1 MDTIL
6 VMAAGV
12 AVGRFFPAKYRK
24 QNEWVQLACT
34 LLLIFS
40 MGLGLGQQPD
50 FFSDLA
56 ALGLSSLLF
65 FLLPT
70 AGSVAAVWLLTRR
83 RGGPA
88 HGRPSPAAQPESG
101 APQPESGAPRP
112 ESGAPRPES
121 GAPRPRV
128 GDPMMFFAL
137 GAVGLGLVCGAVSPL
152 AAALAPVRDGA
163 QWILYLLMFC
173 VGISVGGQRGVLVS
187 LRRHSAQILLVPL
200 GVIVGSLAGGG
211 LCGLLLRMPLR
222 EALSIGGGLGWY
234 SLAGVSVSSAA
245 GVTVGSIAF
254 LSNLLREIGA
264 FLLIPLVARRVN
276 AYACIAVAGA
286 TSEDTTL
293 PMILR
298 YTDGETAV
306 LSVLNGVI
314 CSAFVPVLL
323 SLCY

>member
-88 HGRPSPAAQPESG
+88 HGRPSPA
-101 APQPESGAPRP
+101 PQPESGAPRP
-112 ESGAPRPES
+112 ESGAPRPRV
-121 GAPRPRV
+121 GAPQPRV

-173 VGISVGGQRGVLVS
+173 VGISVGGQRGVLAS

-245 GVTVGSIAF
+245 GVAAGSIAF

-276 AYACIAVAGA
+276 ACACIAVAGA

>member
-12 AVGRFFPAKYRK
+12 AVGRFFPEKYRK

-88 HGRPSPAAQPESG
+88 HGRPAPAAQPESG
-101 APQPESGAPRP
+101 APRPPAGAPQ
-112 ESGAPRPES
+112 PES

-173 VGISVGGQRGVLVS
+173 VGISVGGQRGVLAS

-245 GVTVGSIAF
+245 GVAAGSVAF

-276 AYACIAVAGA
+276 ACACIAVAGA

>member
-70 AGSVAAVWLLTRR
+70 GGSVAAVWLLTRR
-83 RGGPA
+83 RGGPT

-101 APQPESGAPRP
+101 APRPPAGAPQ
-112 ESGAPRPES
+112 PES

-245 GVTVGSIAF
+245 GVAAGSIAF

-264 FLLIPLVARRVN
+264 FLLIPLVAQRVN
-276 AYACIAVAGA
+276 ACACIAVAGA

>member
-101 APQPESGAPRP
+101 APRP
-112 ESGAPRPES
+112 ESGAPQPES

-173 VGISVGGQRGVLVS
+173 VGISVGGQRGVLAS

-245 GVTVGSIAF
+245 GVTAGSVAF

-264 FLLIPLVARRVN
+264 FLLIPLVARRLN
-276 AYACIAVAGA
+276 ACACIAVAGA

>member
-83 RGGPA
+83 RGDPA
-88 HGRPSPAAQPESG
+88 HGCPASAALP
-101 APQPESGAPRP
+101 A
-112 ESGAPRPES
+112 

-173 VGISVGGQRGVLVS
+173 VGISVGGQRGVLAS

-264 FLLIPLVARRVN
+264 FLLIPLVARRLN
-276 AYACIAVAGA
+276 ACACIAVAGA

>member
-88 HGRPSPAAQPESG
+88 HGRPASAALPA
-101 APQPESGAPRP
+101 
-112 ESGAPRPES
+112 

-173 VGISVGGQRGVLVS
+173 VGISVGGQRGGLAS

-211 LCGLLLRMPLR
+211 LCGLLLRMPLH

-245 GVTVGSIAF
+245 GVTAGSIAF

-276 AYACIAVAGA
+276 ACACIAVAGA

>member
-12 AVGRFFPAKYRK
+12 VVGRFFPAKYRK

-88 HGRPSPAAQPESG
+88 HGRPSPAAQPES
-101 APQPESGAPRP
+101 S
-112 ESGAPRPES
+112 
-121 GAPRPRV
+121 APRPRV

-245 GVTVGSIAF
+245 GVAAGSIAF

-264 FLLIPLVARRVN
+264 FLLIPLVARRLN
-276 AYACIAVAGA
+276 ACACIAVAGA

>member
-1 MDTIL
+1 
-6 VMAAGV
+6 
-12 AVGRFFPAKYRK
+12 
-24 QNEWVQLACT
+24 
-34 LLLIFS
+34 
-40 MGLGLGQQPD
+40 
-50 FFSDLA
+50 
-56 ALGLSSLLF
+56 
-65 FLLPT
+65 
-70 AGSVAAVWLLTRR
+70 
-83 RGGPA
+83 
-88 HGRPSPAAQPESG
+88 
-101 APQPESGAPRP
+101 
-112 ESGAPRPES
+112 
-121 GAPRPRV
+121 
-128 GDPMMFFAL
+128 MMFFAL

-173 VGISVGGQRGVLVS
+173 VGISVGGQRGVLAS

-245 GVTVGSIAF
+245 GVAAGSIAF

-276 AYACIAVAGA
+276 ACACIAVAGA

>member
-1 MDTIL
+1 
-6 VMAAGV
+6 
-12 AVGRFFPAKYRK
+12 
-24 QNEWVQLACT
+24 
-34 LLLIFS
+34 
-40 MGLGLGQQPD
+40 
-50 FFSDLA
+50 
-56 ALGLSSLLF
+56 
-65 FLLPT
+65 
-70 AGSVAAVWLLTRR
+70 
-83 RGGPA
+83 
-88 HGRPSPAAQPESG
+88 
-101 APQPESGAPRP
+101 
-112 ESGAPRPES
+112 
-121 GAPRPRV
+121 
-128 GDPMMFFAL
+128 MMFFAL

-245 GVTVGSIAF
+245 GVAAGSIAF

-276 AYACIAVAGA
+276 ACACIAVAGA

>member
-101 APQPESGAPRP
+101 APRPESGAPQP

-152 AAALAPVRDGA
+152 AAALAPLRDGA

-173 VGISVGGQRGVLVS
+173 VGISVGGQRGVLAS

-245 GVTVGSIAF
+245 GVAVGSIAF

-276 AYACIAVAGA
+276 ACACIAVAGA

>member
-12 AVGRFFPAKYRK
+12 AVGRFFPEKYRK

-88 HGRPSPAAQPESG
+88 HGRPAPAAQPESG
-101 APQPESGAPRP
+101 APRPPAGAPQ
-112 ESGAPRPES
+112 PES

-245 GVTVGSIAF
+245 GVAAGSIAF

-264 FLLIPLVARRVN
+264 FLLIPLVAQRVN
-276 AYACIAVAGA
+276 ACACIAVAGA

>member
-88 HGRPSPAAQPESG
+88 HGRPASAAPPA
-101 APQPESGAPRP
+101 
-112 ESGAPRPES
+112 

-245 GVTVGSIAF
+245 GVAAGSIAF

-276 AYACIAVAGA
+276 ACACIAVAGA

>member
-101 APQPESGAPRP
+101 APQPGSGAPQ
-112 ESGAPRPES
+112 PES

-173 VGISVGGQRGVLVS
+173 VGISVRGQRGVLAS

-245 GVTVGSIAF
+245 GVAAGSIAF

-264 FLLIPLVARRVN
+264 FLLIPLAARRLN
-276 AYACIAVAGA
+276 ACACIAVAGA